1 MNKKS
6 RNIAYIIV
14 GVVLVLVLGTI
25 GLCRMP
31 KPVATTM
38 QDVDSLAVDS
48 IEVVEDTLTA
58 QADTLTVATDTLP

>member
-25 GLCRMP
+25 GLCRAP
-31 KPVATTM
+31 KPTPVTT
-38 QDVDSLAVDS
+38 DADSLTVDS
-48 IEVVEDTLTA
+48 IEVVDTLT
-58 QADTLTVATDTLP
+58 DTLTVATDTLP